1 MKILII
7 FTFLISFLFINFK
20 NVNSNEKNYFNEAVS
35 FFEKKNFEKAKFKF
49 EQDIVFN
56 PKNHQ
61 SYLYLAKIFNEQ
73 KNVEQE
79 ESNLNTVILIHPQN
93 EEATLALA
101 KLNLKKSNFSETKKL
116 INKFK
121 KICKIDCTKSLSV
134 EKDLKNSLNK

>member
-1 MKILII
+1 MKKLII
-7 FTFLISFLFINFK
+7 YTLLISFLLINLK
-20 NVNSNEKNYFNEAVS
+20 NVNSSEKNYFDEAVN
-35 FFEKKNFEKAKFKF
+35 FFEKKKIKKAKFKF

-61 SYLYLAKIFNEQ
+61 SYLYLSKIFNEQ

-101 KLNLKKSNFSETKKL
+101 KLNLKKSNFSETQKL

-121 KICKIDCTKSLSV
+121 KICKIDCSKSLSV

>member
-7 FTFLISFLFINFK
+7 YTVLIFLFINFK
-20 NVNSNEKNYFNEAVS
+20 NINSSEKNYFNEAVN
-35 FFEKKNFEKAKFKF
+35 FFEKKKIEKAKFKF

-101 KLNLKKSNFSETKKL
+101 KLNLKKSNFSETQKL

-121 KICKIDCTKSLSV
+121 KICKIDCSKSLSV

>member
-1 MKILII
+1 M
-7 FTFLISFLFINFK
+7 INFLK
-20 NVNSNEKNYFNEAVS
+20 KVILLAFFIPAVLFAKTQYFSEGLSLFNEK
-35 FFEKKNFEKAKFKF
+35 KFEKAKFKF

-101 KLNLKKSNFSETKKL
+101 KLNLKKSNFSETQKL

>member
-1 MKILII
+1 MKILIK
-7 FTFLISFLFINFK
+7 FTVLILFLFINFK
-20 NVNSNEKNYFNEAVS
+20 NVNSTEKSYFDEAVN
-35 FFEKKNFEKAKFKF
+35 FFEKKKLEKAKFKF
-49 EQDIVFN
+49 EQDIVYN
-56 PKNHQ
+56 PKNYQ
-61 SYLYLAKIFNEQ
+61 SYLYLAKIFNKQ

-121 KICKIDCTKSLSV
+121 KICKIDCKKSLSV

>member
-1 MKILII
+1 MKLLTII
-7 FTFLISFLFINFK
+7 ISLFFIPNYLVA
-20 NVNSNEKNYFNEAVS
+20 NTDYFNEGVK
-35 FFEKKNFEKAKFKF
+35 FFKNNEFEKAKFKF

-101 KLNLKKSNFSETKKL
+101 KLNLKKSNFSETQKL